1 MYQKRIFIGILFLIC
16 AYLLYGYS
24 LDLISYYQGLF
35 AVPMAIG
42 VEVGPVKITLDNA
55 TEWSTVFK
63 MLLTALGTYAGI
75 KVIDKYIK

>member
-1 MYQKRIFIGILFLIC
+1 MYRKGILIGILLLIC
-16 AYLLYGYS
+16 AYLLHGYS
-24 LDLISYYQGLF
+24 LDLISYYRALF

-63 MLLTALGTYAGI
+63 MLVTALGTYAGT
-75 KVIDKYIK
+75 KVINKYIK